1 MANLNRIPQRYYS
14 QLVLDD
20 FSYED
25 QKKLCESEVT
35 IMRKLSEWPNVIFFS
50 ASKYEPHR
58 IAFYLNELAQ
68 HFHSLQSLGKI
79 DHSMKFLIE
88 GNIQLTI
95 ARIALIRSIQIII
108 ISGLKILGVK
118 PIDEML

>member
-1 MANLNRIPQRYYS
+1 MNILINDEVLSTSDLN
-14 QLVLDD
+14 
-20 FSYED
+20 
-25 QKKLCESEVT
+25 KLSTESEVS
-35 IMRKLSEWPNVIFFS
+35 IIRKLSEWPNVIFFS
-50 ASKYEPHR
+50 VSRYEPHR

-68 HFHSLQSLGKI
+68 LFHSLQSLGKI

-88 GNIQLTI
+88 GDIQLTI